1 MEKYYVKISRTEGG
15 IFFCEKLLGRENTK
29 MLRKNKLRVRNN
41 ELLLVFEP
49 VIICAWGERMYVS
62 YPRKDRKKTDKILGD
77 VNLRQQDC
85 GQE

>member
-1 MEKYYVKISRTEGG
+1 
-15 IFFCEKLLGRENTK
+15 

-49 VIICAWGERMYVS
+49 VIICAGGERIS
-62 YPRKDRKKTDKILGD
+62 RKKKKKTDKILGD
-77 VNLRQQDC
+77 VNLRQKDC